1 MKKINN
7 ITPFKE
13 DIAKWYSDLVLQSDL
28 ISYAPVKGTMFFKPQ
43 GFAIWNLIKNQ
54 LTELLI
60 EVGVEE
66 VIFPLLFPMSFLVK
80 EKNHVEGFA
89 PEVLVVTRVGE
100 KEFNDPLVIR
110 PTSETLFGT
119 FFKENLSSYKQL
131 PMKLNQ
137 WCSVIRWESNT
148 RPFLRNSEFFWQEGH
163 TMHATLEDT
172 KDFTTIII
180 DLYENFLQD
189 YLLLPVI
196 KGEKTIGERFAGADH
211 TFTVETI
218 LKDGQ
223 ALQSGTSHNLG
234 NNFAKAFDVKVL
246 GVDNKMYYPFQT
258 SWAVSTRLIGA
269 LIMTHSD
276 DRGLVMPSKIAPQ
289 EVVIMTL
296 FADKNPQIL
305 KEATKIL
312 KKLKGNRIKIDDS
325 NKGIGYK
332 AQEWET
338 KGVPIRIELGP
349 RDLEKEEVTIAL
361 RTEPKK
367 FTISLEKLTSDYI
380 QELLAKNDLNIWTNA
395 KKLKDNRIQKAT
407 TLKKV
412 KELILSGKVAEVY
425 WNEDAKIEAELKE
438 EYGAT
443 IRCII
448 KVKKE
453 GKCIHSQLKTYNVA
467 IIARAY

>member
-7 ITPFKE
+7 ITPFQE
-13 DIAKWYSDLVLQSDL
+13 DTAKWYSDLVLQSDL

-43 GFAIWNLIKNQ
+43 GFAIWNLIRIQ
-54 LTELLI
+54 LTEMFA

-66 VIFPLLFPMSFLVK
+66 VAFPLLFPMSFLLK
-80 EKNHVEGFA
+80 EKEHVKGFA
-89 PEVLVVTRVGE
+89 PEVLIVTKAGD
-100 KEFNDPLVIR
+100 KEFTDPLVIR

-131 PMKLNQ
+131 PMKLAQ
-137 WCSVIRWESNT
+137 WCSVVRWENNT

-163 TMHATLEDT
+163 TTHATVEDA
-172 KDFTTIII
+172 KDFTKVAI
-180 DLYENFLQD
+180 DLYEKFMHD

-196 KGEKTIGERFAGADH
+196 KGEKTVGERFAGADH
-211 TFTVETI
+211 TYSVETI

-234 NNFAKAFDVKVL
+234 TNFAKAFDVKVL

-258 SWAVSTRLIGA
+258 SWGVSARLIGA

-296 FADKNPQIL
+296 FADNNPEIL
-305 KEATKIL
+305 KVANEVV
-312 KKLKGNRIKIDDS
+312 KKLKGNRVKIDASD
-325 NKGIGYK
+325 KGIGYK

-338 KGVPIRIELGP
+338 KGVPVRIEIGP
-349 RDLEKEEVTIAL
+349 RDLKNKEVTIAI
-361 RTEPKK
+361 RTSQDKS
-367 FTISLEKLTSDYI
+367 TIALEKVTSEYI
-380 QELLAKNDLNIWTNA
+380 KELLVKNDLNIWTNA
-395 KKLKDNRIQKAT
+395 KNLKDNKIEQAE
-407 TLKKV
+407 TLDKV
-412 KELILSGKVAEVY
+412 KFLVQAGKVAKVY
-425 WNEDAKIEAELKE
+425 WNEDAKLEAELKE

-443 IRCII
+443 IRCI
-448 KVKKE
+448 VESEKE
-453 GKCIHSQLKTYNVA
+453 GICIHSKAKTHNVA